1 MQTLD
6 LPFPEQPDAVKILQP
21 AEGGHGFFVDI
32 DALKRILCDS
42 EIAEKNVSYWLYFW
56 ASLF

>member
-42 EIAEKNVSYWLYFW
+42 EIAEKNVSY
-56 ASLF
+56 